1 LPRGNNKSREGGNEK
16 MRNKMKRVKRV
27 LKNLFNVKA
36 MDETTIYFYDEQKE
50 CWVVVHGYVDLDGNQ
65 CLDWFDL
72 KGETTATVR
81 RWLKEDGL
89 NTQGAPEDTV
99 LIDEWLEEME
109 KAGQ

>member
-1 LPRGNNKSREGGNEK
+1 

-27 LKNLFNVKA
+27 LKNLGFNVKA

-50 CWVVVHGYVDLDGNQ
+50 CWVVVHAYEDNESNQ

-89 NTQGAPEDTV
+89 NELVTQGAPEDTV